1 MVTRRFGIVTN
12 EFLHINQILVHI
24 VVFDV
29 ISGESLCF
37 LLSDPLEYYLA
48 EFKRREIR
56 VGKGGNVE
64 DIQKELDFEYPDSH
78 FFINNK
84 MSQLMDD
91 DRVVDVYEDGDI
103 LTGLG
108 VGHDEPRSK
117 DSRPPGDILVTVE
130 RRDNKIIFLPIG
142 PQVFKFRA
150 SEFFPS
156 IGVFR

>member
-1 MVTRRFGIVTN
+1 MI
-12 EFLHINQILVHI
+12 I
-24 VVFDV
+24 
-29 ISGESLCF
+29 
-37 LLSDPLEYYLA
+37 SDPLEYYLA

-56 VGKGGNVE
+56 VGKDGNVE

-78 FFINNK
+78 MFINNK
-84 MSQLMDD
+84 MSQLQDD

-108 VGHDEPRSK
+108 VGQDEPRSK

-156 IGVFR
+156 IGVFRLRKYPERRGGSS